1 MNLPKNFEQTC
12 NKPYDRHEYKLFF
25 SSGKSIV
32 FDNYEDLR
40 RTWWETSYKF
50 LDYVEVLDRVDT
62 STISTKRSK
71 GFG

>member
-1 MNLPKNFEQTC
+1 MNLPNNFEQTC
-12 NKPYDRHEYKLFF
+12 NKPYDRHNYKLIF

-40 RTWWETSYKF
+40 RVWWETSNKF
-50 LDYVEVLDRVDT
+50 LDYVEVLDRINI
-62 STISTKRSK
+62 STISTKKSK